1 MDLLQTQ
8 LAMCKTEKIL
18 ATKTRDK
25 IKLEYDTLKPKYD
38 TLQTT
43 YDKIKLE
50 YDTLKPKYDTLQ
62 TTYDNLHNA
71 LANLDVDAEVPGY
84 SCIDYDDEPT
94 EAQFSRKPTPSSGIN
109 SSSIVFIIIS
119 LVFFVLF
126 LTMLRGM
133 MIGGK

>member
-1 MDLLQTQ
+1 MDFLKTQ
-8 LAMCKTEKIL
+8 LALCETEKIL
-18 ATKTRDK
+18 ATKNRD
-25 IKLEYDTLKPKYD
+25 E
-38 TLQTT
+38 
-43 YDKIKLE
+43 IKLE

-71 LANLDVDAEVPGY
+71 LANLDVDADVPGY
-84 SCIDYDDEPT
+84 SCIDYDEPT